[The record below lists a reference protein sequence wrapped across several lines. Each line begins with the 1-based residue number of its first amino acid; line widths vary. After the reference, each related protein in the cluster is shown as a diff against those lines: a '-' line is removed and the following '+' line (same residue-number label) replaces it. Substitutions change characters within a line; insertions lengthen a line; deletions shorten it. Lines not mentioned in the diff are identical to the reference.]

1 VKVLSSLAIKAAYLE
16 LVPQFE
22 KSAGHKVRTEWVGM
36 ADIRKRV
43 KAGEN
48 ADVIIGSRSLV
59 EELIEAGKL
68 AKGSA
73 LDLVKSG
80 VGAAVRHGA
89 PKPDISSVEAV
100 KRAMRAAKSVV
111 YSSGPSGVY
120 LAQLFQRWG
129 LADELKGRLT
139 QTPPGVLVGELVA
152 RGEMELAFQ
161 QVPELQQVSGIDY
174 IGPLPADIQLVTV
187 FTGGVHSA
195 ARDPDACKALLQFL
209 HSPAAAPVM
218 KQHGMDLA

>member
-43 KAGEN
+43 NAGEN
-48 ADVIIGSRSLV
+48 ADVVIGSRALV
-59 EELIEAGKL
+59 DELIQAGKL

-89 PKPDISSVEAV
+89 PKPDIGSVEAV

-120 LAQLFQRWG
+120 LAELFQRWG

-174 IGPLPADIQLVTV
+174 IGPLPAEIQLVTV
-187 FTGGVHSA
+187 FSGGVHGA
-195 ARDPDACKALLQFL
+195 AREPDACKALLQFL

-218 KQHGMDLA
+218 KKHGMDLA